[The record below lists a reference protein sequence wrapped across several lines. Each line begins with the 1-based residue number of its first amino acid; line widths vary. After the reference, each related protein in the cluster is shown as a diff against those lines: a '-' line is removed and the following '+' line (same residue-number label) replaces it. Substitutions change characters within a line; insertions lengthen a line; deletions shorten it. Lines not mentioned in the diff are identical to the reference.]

1 MFCVVDPLG
10 EDILFHLG
18 VVTDD
23 MSPTD
28 PATSAG
34 VTGEKR
40 HSAAS
45 FETAGTAGF

>member
-1 MFCVVDPLG
+1 MIFFSIWEFG
-10 EDILFHLG
+10 K

-23 MSPTD
+23 MSPTN
-28 PATSAG
+28 PATSPG

-40 HSAAS
+40 HSAES